1 MKNIFDTLEV
11 RVSEPEPASSGL
23 FCRSRN
29 WRKVRARISVR
40 SEPELEPK

>member
-23 FCRSRN
+23 FFFG
-29 WRKVRARISVR
+29 AGIGVR
-40 SEPELEPK
+40 SEPE